1 MGARVNNAKSLYLTG
16 IRDGKPADAISRYA
30 GERYTQHSTVVKDGK
45 EGFVE
50 FFTDWTSRNPDRDI
64 EIVRAFEDGRY
75 VFLHVTQSLD
85 GGASRWVTADIF
97 DTDDQAR
104 MIEHWDIISEWVDET
119 ASGHTQF
126 DGPTEPTDLDK
137 TAQNKALVG
146 AFIENVLTKGQ
157 ADRITDYIST
167 ETYIQ
172 HNPLI
177 ADGLDGLGAFLTS
190 LAGDGK
196 SMAYKETYLLIGSGD
211 FVAALSRLDFAG
223 TEMAAIDLF
232 RVSGGKIV
240 EHWDVMEPV
249 PAEDELV
256 NSGKF

>member
-1 MGARVNNAKSLYLTG
+1 MGARVDNAKSLYLEG
-16 IRDGKPADAISRYA
+16 IRDGRPAEAISKYA
-30 GERYTQHSTVVKDGK
+30 GERYTQHSTVVKDGT

-50 FFTDWTSRNPDRDI
+50 FFEGWISRNPDRDI
-64 EIVRAFEDGRY
+64 QIVRAFEDGRH

-104 MIEHWDIISEWVDET
+104 MIEHWDIIGEWVDET
-119 ASGHTQF
+119 ASGHSQV

-137 TAQNKALVG
+137 TAENKTLVA
-146 AFIENVLTKGQ
+146 AFVENVLTKGQ
-157 ADRITDYIST
+157 VDSITDYIST

-172 HNPLI
+172 HNPLVE
-177 ADGLDGLGAFLTS
+177 DGLDGLGRFLES
-190 LAGDGK
+190 LAKEGK
-196 SMAYKETYLLIGSGD
+196 SMAYRETYLLVGSGD
-211 FVAALSRLDFAG
+211 LVAALSRVDLAG
-223 TEMAAIDLF
+223 VEMAVIDLF
-232 RVSGGKIV
+232 RVSGGRIV

-249 PAEDELV
+249 PAEGELV